1 MRFLTRKSVANT
13 LLTLLFLLIGLI
25 VAEIVYGVIAP
36 PPIQVAAGTYY
47 TPKAKIYGWAFPPH
61 APLAAHDPDTGVV
74 TDLFRTNAAGWKD
87 LDRQTAKPPGT
98 FRILVIGD
106 SYTFGTVA
114 LDKLYTRQLEKTLK
128 ARGYEGVEV
137 MSMGYPGFGVDHAL
151 VVFETEG
158 ASYAPDL
165 VIYQN
170 TENDL
175 YPLLHGMREISTDQ
189 ILTAKFLWPFY
200 FTLDEDG
207 ALEKV
212 DLSDHFDR
220 AIRARR
226 YERGVGRRLE
236 DFLANRTLVYYGTR
250 AWDKWRAAETVS
262 ESPPQQITDFESMI
276 YGNVGKDGE
285 RHHFE
290 VNEENLVK
298 YRKNYKSQ
306 VEAMLQLTRKIES
319 GGTDHRIMY
328 VNPTEDPFVYRKGP
342 LSAKDKAAWRL
353 MEALL
358 RRFKER
364 VEAAGGKFLIFSED
378 GEDEGKKAYYRRVG
392 NVRQTPAGD
401 VALWADQWRAFDWG
415 RGVREL
421 RAIGERIGIAV
432 VPRKRPYP
440 RHLYD
445 NHTNVAGNRNM
456 ALDIAD
462 FLETYAP
469 FKTGV
474 VSQ

>member
-1 MRFLTRKSVANT
+1 
-13 LLTLLFLLIGLI
+13 
-25 VAEIVYGVIAP
+25 
-36 PPIQVAAGTYY
+36 
-47 TPKAKIYGWAFPPH
+47 
-61 APLAAHDPDTGVV
+61 
-74 TDLFRTNAAGWKD
+74 
-87 LDRQTAKPPGT
+87 
-98 FRILVIGD
+98 
-106 SYTFGTVA
+106 
-114 LDKLYTRQLEKTLK
+114 
-128 ARGYEGVEV
+128 
-137 MSMGYPGFGVDHAL
+137 
-151 VVFETEG
+151 
-158 ASYAPDL
+158 
-165 VIYQN
+165 
-170 TENDL
+170 
-175 YPLLHGMREISTDQ
+175 
-189 ILTAKFLWPFY
+189 
-200 FTLDEDG
+200 
-207 ALEKV
+207 
-212 DLSDHFDR
+212 
-220 AIRARR
+220 
-226 YERGVGRRLE
+226 E

-415 RGVREL
+415 
-421 RAIGERIGIAV
+421 
-432 VPRKRPYP
+432 
-440 RHLYD
+440 
-445 NHTNVAGNRNM
+445 
-456 ALDIAD
+456 
-462 FLETYAP
+462 
-469 FKTGV
+469 
-474 VSQ
+474 